1 MLCISHLLLPYLPL
15 DEIILLGIAIV
26 TAIRVAVAANLAV
39 LLIAAVVGIGEHG
52 VMRLLGRRAAAWAI
66 FMNPSAAHARHAM
79 YTHFA
84 I

>member
-26 TAIRVAVAANLAV
+26 AAIIGIAVAANLAV

-52 VMRLLGRRAAAWAI
+52 VMRCTRG
-66 FMNPSAAHARHAM
+66 
-79 YTHFA
+79 TVG
-84 I
+84 